1 MAKNSL
7 DEFYKSLDREYG
19 KSIEDRNVDYI
30 TSLLKLRE
38 QPDGTIDDN
47 IQPPSLQSTA
57 EVIILIMTRHDIT
70 YDQFCEK
77 DKGYK
82 RVIEYI
88 FIRGVKHRDEIVSY
102 LKQLLS
108 KSFPGLGPKLVLGFI
123 RLLDQFIPKSTK
135 DKPTSFLKV
144 IQFPEKA
151 KEIMDTLHFMTNGE
165 IGKGAA
171 LVMLVACEEG
181 LIKSCRYEDIK
192 EEFPSIRQKAYNKEL
207 PLLRDK
213 TQEDLKIPIR
223 ASLRT
228 RIGYTKIEDGRI
240 VFKKTSMSPRNMLF
254 QFWRWVMSFFY

>member
-1 MAKNSL
+1 MAKDSFE
-7 DEFYKSLDREYG
+7 DFYKNLDKEYG

-30 TSLLKLRE
+30 MSLVKLRE

-47 IQPPSLQSTA
+47 IKPPSLQSTG
-57 EVIILIMTRHDIT
+57 EVIIRIMTRHDIP
-70 YDQFCEK
+70 YEQFCERDRGHK
-77 DKGYK
+77 Q
-82 RVIEYI
+82 VIEYV

-108 KSFPGLGPKLVLGFI
+108 KSIPGLSPKLVLGFI
-123 RLLDQFIPKSTK
+123 RLLDQFVPK
-135 DKPTSFLKV
+135 DKPTSFLNV

-228 RIGYTKIEDGRI
+228 RIGYTKKDDGRI

>member
-1 MAKNSL
+1 MANNKL
-7 DEFYKSLDREYG
+7 EEFCKSIDKEYG
-19 KSIEDRNVDYI
+19 KSNTEKNIDYI
-30 TSLLKLRE
+30 MSLVKLRE
-38 QPDGTIDDN
+38 QSDESIDDD
-47 IQPPSLQSTA
+47 IPAPSLQSTA
-57 EVIILIMTRHDIT
+57 EVIYIVMTRGDIPFEK
-70 YDQFCEK
+70 FCEK
-77 DKGYK
+77 DRGHKQ
-82 RVIEYI
+82 VIEYV
-88 FIRGVKHRDEIVSY
+88 FIRGVKHRDEIVAF

-108 KSFPGLGPKLVLGFI
+108 KSIPGLGPKLVLGFI
-123 RLLDQFIPKSTK
+123 RLLDQFIPKE
-135 DKPTSFLKV
+135 KPTSFLNV

-165 IGKGAA
+165 KGKGAA

-192 EEFPSIRQKAYNKEL
+192 EEFPSVSQKAYNKEL

-228 RIGYTKIEDGRI
+228 RIGYTKKDDGRI
-240 VFKKTSMSPRNMLF
+240 VFKKTSMSPRNMLY

>member
-1 MAKNSL
+1 MS
-7 DEFYKSLDREYG
+7 
-19 KSIEDRNVDYI
+19 
-30 TSLLKLRE
+30 
-38 QPDGTIDDN
+38 
-47 IQPPSLQSTA
+47 
-57 EVIILIMTRHDIT
+57 
-70 YDQFCEK
+70 CEK
-77 DKGYK
+77 DRGHKQ
-82 RVIEYI
+82 VIEYV
-88 FIRGVKHRDEIVSY
+88 FIRGVKHRDEIVSF

-108 KSFPGLGPKLVLGFI
+108 KSIPGLGPKLVLGFI
-123 RLLDQFIPKSTK
+123 RLLDQFVSK
-135 DKPTSFLKV
+135 DKPTSFLNV

-192 EEFPSIRQKAYNKEL
+192 EEFPSISQKAYNKEL

-228 RIGYTKIEDGRI
+228 RIGYTKKDDGRI

>member
-1 MAKNSL
+1 MANNKL
-7 DEFYKSLDREYG
+7 EEFCKSIDKEYG
-19 KSIEDRNVDYI
+19 KSNTEKNIDYI
-30 TSLLKLRE
+30 MSLVKLRE
-38 QPDGTIDDN
+38 QPDESIDDD
-47 IQPPSLQSTA
+47 IPAPSLQSTA
-57 EVIILIMTRHDIT
+57 EVIYIVMTRGDIPFEK
-70 YDQFCEK
+70 FCEK
-77 DKGYK
+77 DRGHKQ
-82 RVIEYI
+82 VIEYV
-88 FIRGVKHRDEIVSY
+88 FIRGVKHRDEIVSF

-108 KSFPGLGPKLVLGFI
+108 KSIPGLGPKLVLGFI
-123 RLLDQFIPKSTK
+123 RLLDQFVPK
-135 DKPTSFLKV
+135 DKPTSFLNV

-165 IGKGAA
+165 KGKGAA

-192 EEFPSIRQKAYNKEL
+192 EEFPSVSQKAYNKEL

-228 RIGYTKIEDGRI
+228 RIGYTKKDDGRI
-240 VFKKTSMSPRNMLF
+240 VFKKTSMSPRNMLY